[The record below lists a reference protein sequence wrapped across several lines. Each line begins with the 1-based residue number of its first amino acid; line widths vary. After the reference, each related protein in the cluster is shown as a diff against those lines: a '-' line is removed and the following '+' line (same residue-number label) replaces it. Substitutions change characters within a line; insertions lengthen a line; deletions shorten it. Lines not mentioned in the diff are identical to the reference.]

1 MGCVMNPELVA
12 LAQRVGE
19 TLAAKN
25 LRVVTAE
32 SCTGGL
38 VATALT
44 EISGSSAWF
53 ERGYITYANAAKQD
67 MLGVQDDCLA
77 QHGAVSEACVREM
90 AMGALSR
97 SQSDVALAVSGVAGP
112 TGGSAEKPVGTVCFA
127 WATMMGQVRTL
138 STRFDGDRASVRDQA
153 ASLALEGVL
162 HILATQSDQDPTA
175 FEMS

>member
-1 MGCVMNPELVA
+1 MGI
-12 LAQRVGE
+12 
-19 TLAAKN
+19 TDAA
-25 LRVVTAE
+25 
-32 SCTGGL
+32 
-38 VATALT
+38 
-44 EISGSSAWF
+44 
-53 ERGYITYANAAKQD
+53 GYITYANAAKQD

-153 ASLALEGVL
+153 AIIVDRLRRHRTSTFRALIADCDTTLLVVGRFL
-162 HILATQSDQDPTA
+162 RDLIQK
-175 FEMS
+175 